1 MRGVCLLLLPLILL
15 ISLAGCGVFDNPLHL
30 PEWGAEPPAFD
41 LPGAAA
47 DEQGAT
53 KPNLMWVGVGFA
65 ALGVLAL
72 MMKRRS

>member
-47 DEQGAT
+47 DEQGAEQPGGNGGDDT
-53 KPNLMWVGVGFA
+53 ATEDDSSDQQAG
-65 ALGVLAL
+65 
-72 MMKRRS
+72 